1 MLICGHQKPFGHEGA
16 RALLTMPLLQ
26 LYGGG
31 YINALLQT
39 SCTYYIACIVLHWIA
54 PRVLPVQNIQ
64 VQSRQ
69 PGQVSREAFNSLGR
83 APNSILMSALTYQG
97 PMHCHREISHAVAD
111 LVFLHRPN
119 CREGLCL
126 DNSRAPACQWMG
138 HAL

>member
-1 MLICGHQKPFGHEGA
+1 MSLLTCGYLKPFGHEGA
-16 RALLTMPLLQ
+16 ATLPTMPLLQ

-54 PRVLPVQNIQ
+54 PRILPVQSIQ

-83 APNSILMSALTYQG
+83 AHFHSY
-97 PMHCHREISHAVAD
+97 V
-111 LVFLHRPN
+111 RPAT
-119 CREGLCL
+119 L
-126 DNSRAPACQWMG
+126 
-138 HAL
+138 